1 MQYVVFYVWILSSSI
16 SRFIH
21 VIAFINTSL
30 FKWLKSTPFV
40 RIHHILFIH
49 SSFYRHLGFF
59 HLLPIK
65 NSTVMNIHVKVI
77 VLTDIIFSVLL
88 GIST

>member
-1 MQYVVFYVWILSSSI
+1 
-16 SRFIH
+16 
-21 VIAFINTSL
+21 
-30 FKWLKSTPFV
+30 
-40 RIHHILFIH
+40 
-49 SSFYRHLGFF
+49 
-59 HLLPIK
+59 LPIK